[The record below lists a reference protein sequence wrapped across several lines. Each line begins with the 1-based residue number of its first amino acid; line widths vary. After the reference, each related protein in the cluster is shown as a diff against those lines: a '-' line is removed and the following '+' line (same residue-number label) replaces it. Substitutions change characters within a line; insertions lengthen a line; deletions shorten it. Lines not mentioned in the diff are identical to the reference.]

1 LGVECSDVTTEEENI
16 EICLRL
22 LGWRRHPDPELSGWY
37 APPDDGCFMNSA
49 VHKQFPTFSTWGD
62 AGLIMDALR
71 AKGITFFK
79 LISREWGWHLDMPES
94 VDDDAHDT
102 GPLAIRSAALEY
114 IRSLP

>member
-1 LGVECSDVTTEEENI
+1 MTTEQENI

-37 APPDDGCFMNSA
+37 APPDDRCFMNSA
-49 VHKQFPTFSTWGD
+49 VHKQFPTFSTWAD
-62 AGLIMDALR
+62 AGLILDALR
-71 AKGITFFK
+71 AHKVTLINLGCAELERWECGIAAPGFEQAF
-79 LISREWGWHLDMPES
+79 IDES
-94 VDDDAHDT
+94 